1 MSDRINVAVATLCT
15 SGLAKDG
22 KGSRATD
29 TPKNWFQ
36 LFGLHADLSRART
49 QLLERAVWLLLQ
61 QKALDLG
68 LGSCRQMNLLSQ

>member
-29 TPKNWFQ
+29 TPKSWFQ

-49 QLLERAVWLLLQ
+49 QLLERAVPGERFPLGVRFSFTLL
-61 QKALDLG
+61 
-68 LGSCRQMNLLSQ
+68 

>member
-29 TPKNWFQ
+29 TPKSWFL
-36 LFGLHADLSRART
+36 LFVTKNHLCVRGYAQIYVLIFICCAFAY
-49 QLLERAVWLLLQ
+49 LQ
-61 QKALDLG
+61 GNGNKEG
-68 LGSCRQMNLLSQ
+68 W